1 MKIKSITEKT
11 EKVLNKNRQYS
22 NSFGSGST
30 KVGSLG
36 VVTLNLPRVAYEN
49 MNNEEHF
56 IARIKSL
63 TEDTARINNAKRN
76 ILQKR
81 IDNGNLPLY
90 THGFINLKKQYSTTG
105 ICGLNEACAIMG
117 YDILTDEGVEF
128 AKRIIGAINE
138 VTEKAERQYG
148 APHNCEQ
155 IPAEATAVKL
165 AQKDKLLKI
174 QVENFEYDLYS
185 NQFIPLV
192 TNADLLDRIEIQG
205 KLDKH
210 FSGGAICHL
219 NVETRLNDKEKMK
232 SLIETA
238 ANKGVIYFAINY
250 NIQKC
255 EDEHIT
261 VGKKET
267 CDCGKKI
274 TDNFTRVVGFL
285 VNTKAFNKKRRE
297 IDYPNRQFYN
307 DTDIEMDNKNK
318 EHYKFNKAA

>member
-1 MKIKSITEKT
+1 MKIKKITEKT

-36 VVTLNLPRVAYEN
+36 VVTLNLPRLAFKN
-49 MNNEEHF
+49 INNEDNF
-56 IARIKSL
+56 LSQLKNL

-90 THGFINLKKQYSTTG
+90 TYGFINLKKQYSTTG
-105 ICGLNEACAIMG
+105 ICGLNEACSIMG
-117 YDILTDEGVEF
+117 YDILTDEGQKF
-128 AKRIIGAINE
+128 ALKIINVIND
-138 VTEKAERQYG
+138 VNEKAERQFG
-148 APHNCEQ
+148 SPHNCEQ
-155 IPAEATAVKL
+155 IPAESTAVKL

-174 QVENFEYDLYS
+174 QVDGFEYDLYS
-185 NQFIPLV
+185 NQFIPLI

-219 NVETRLNDKEKMK
+219 NVETQLTDKEKMK
-232 SLIETA
+232 LLIETS
-238 ANKGVIYFAINY
+238 ANKGVIYFAVNY

-285 VNTKAFNKKRRE
+285 VNTKAFNKIRRVE
-297 IDYPNRQFYN
+297 DYPNRQFYK
-307 DTDIEMDNKNK
+307 DTQTKKSTETF
-318 EHYKFNKAA
+318 KFDKAA